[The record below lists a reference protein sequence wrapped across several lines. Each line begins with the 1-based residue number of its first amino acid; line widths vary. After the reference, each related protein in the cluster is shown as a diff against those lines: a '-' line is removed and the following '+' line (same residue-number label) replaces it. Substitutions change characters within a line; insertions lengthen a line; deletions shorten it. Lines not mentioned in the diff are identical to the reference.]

1 MEDLVDPREQTPGS
15 VPRGPRAEQR
25 RRTRD
30 QFVEIARAMILRGKF
45 HECSVDDI
53 AKMSRVSRAAFYL
66 HFKSKQD
73 LLYAVLDDQ
82 RSRYE
87 RLFNNISPKS
97 ATSHAGILQWL
108 RRYIELFAQ
117 IGPLMPLYFTQEGLA
132 VSYRKSHA
140 TRLMAIRA
148 LGHRIPALKLFGED
162 GGIDPK
168 REMKL
173 LLFLYAMENV
183 TSTVEYLDGGIDVD
197 AALNELADQFLTLV
211 K

>member
-87 RLFNNISPKS
+87 GLFNNISPKS